1 MQAGCSEEVLLVGVA
16 EVASVVLLA
25 KERLL
30 LLLLLLL
37 LLMSLTAVLP
47 APPAQGVGCVK
58 KAASAVVPG
67 GILQ

>member
-25 KERLL
+25 KERL

>member
-25 KERLL
+25 KER
-30 LLLLLLL
+30 LLLLL